1 MDMSVSTRIDGLN
14 YNAISSYNNYLK
26 GSASFNVNY
35 SFSDFDKI
43 LNEKTE
49 SGKKT
54 AGETE
59 SFANNLGKSIT
70 AGLTSVSDAK
80 HAADKAQ
87 EILAT
92 GGDVSVH
99 DVMIAAEKASLSM
112 QMAVQLRNRM
122 ISAYTEITNMAI

>member
-1 MDMSVSTRIDGLN
+1 M
-14 YNAISSYNNYLK
+14 
-26 GSASFNVNY
+26 
-35 SFSDFDKI
+35 
-43 LNEKTE
+43 
-49 SGKKT
+49 
-54 AGETE
+54 GETE